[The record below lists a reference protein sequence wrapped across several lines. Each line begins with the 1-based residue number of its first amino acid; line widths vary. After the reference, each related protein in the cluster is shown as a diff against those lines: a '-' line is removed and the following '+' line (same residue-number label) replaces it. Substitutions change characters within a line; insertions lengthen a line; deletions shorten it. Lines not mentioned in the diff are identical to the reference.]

1 MKLALVHLRHAG
13 TGGTERYLNQLASH
27 LAATGHDVTIVC
39 RRHEAAP
46 HPAVRF
52 VVLHG
57 FALGGAW
64 RVWRFARE
72 VERHVRETPYDLVM
86 GLGRS
91 VGHDVVRL
99 GGGCHASYLELAHAA
114 AGSGWERWIGPAP
127 KHRLALELERRALAP
142 GAYRRVVVNSQMVK
156 RDVMTRYGVPEAA
169 LRVIYN
175 GVDLERFHPRR
186 REGEGR
192 RLRRELGLEEGHA
205 VALFLGTGY
214 ARKGLDRTLRAFA
227 AAAAARPELR
237 LLVVGY
243 DSGRA
248 AFERE
253 ATRLGVGSRVRFL
266 GGRRDVEACYAAADL
281 YVLPTRYDP
290 FASSTLEALASG
302 LPVLTTTT
310 NGASELLS
318 PAEGSV
324 LPNDDDPA
332 ELSTALLRWSEP
344 GRARKAAGDAR
355 ALAERHPEARTVT
368 ESAALLEEV
377 VAEKRAEGAAR

>member
-27 LAATGHDVTIVC
+27 LAQAGHDVTIVC

-52 VVLHG
+52 AVLHG
-57 FALGGAW
+57 FAVGGAW

-72 VERHVRETPYDLVM
+72 AERHVRGAGYDVVM
-86 GLGRS
+86 GLGRG

-99 GGGCHASYLELAHAA
+99 GGGCHASYLALAHAA
-114 AGSGWERWIGPAP
+114 AGSAWERWLGPAP
-127 KHRLALELERRALAP
+127 KHRLALALERRALAP
-142 GAYRRVVVNSQMVK
+142 GAYRRVVVNSEMVK
-156 RDVMTRYGVPEAA
+156 RDVMTRYGVPERA

-186 REGEGR
+186 RAAEGR
-192 RLRRELGLEEGHA
+192 RLRAEVGLEESHL

-214 ARKGLDRTLRAFA
+214 ARKGLDRALRGLA
-227 AAAAARPELR
+227 AAAGARPELR

-243 DSGRA
+243 DSARA
-248 AFERE
+248 AFERQ
-253 ATRLGVGSRVRFL
+253 ATRLGVGPRVRFL
-266 GGRRDVEACYAAADL
+266 GGRRDAEACYAAADL
-281 YVLPTRYDP
+281 YLLPTRYDP

-302 LPVLTTTT
+302 LPVLTSAA

-318 PAEGSV
+318 LAEGSV
-324 LPNDDDPA
+324 LAEADDPG
-332 ELSTALLRWSEP
+332 ELAAALLRWSEP
-344 GRARKAAGDAR
+344 GCARAAAPAAR
-355 ALAERHPEARTVT
+355 ALAERHPESRTVQ
-368 ESAALLEEV
+368 ESTALLEEV
-377 VAEKRAEGAAR
+377 AAEKRAARAAR